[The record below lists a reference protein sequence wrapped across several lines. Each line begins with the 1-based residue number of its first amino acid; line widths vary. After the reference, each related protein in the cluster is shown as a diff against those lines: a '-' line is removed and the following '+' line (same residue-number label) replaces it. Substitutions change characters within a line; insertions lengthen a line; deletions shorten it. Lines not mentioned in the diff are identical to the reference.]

1 MTNRTGE
8 PTQVDIRE
16 AKAHLSKLLRQVAA
30 GEEIVITRDG
40 VPVARL
46 VPVEERP
53 RRVFGIDRD
62 RFEVPEDFDSALS
75 EDVLRDFSS

>member
-1 MTNRTGE
+1 VTNRTGE
-8 PTQVDIRE
+8 STQVGIRE
-16 AKAHLSKLLRQVAA
+16 AKAHLSKLLRQVAG

-53 RRVFGIDRD
+53 RRDFGIDRG
-62 RFEVPEDFDSALS
+62 RFEVPEDFDSALP

>member
-8 PTQVDIRE
+8 PAQVGIRE

-53 RRVFGIDRD
+53 RRVFGIDRG
-62 RFEVPEDFDSALS
+62 RFEVPEDFDSPLP
-75 EDVLRDFSS
+75 EDVLRDFAS

>member
-1 MTNRTGE
+1 MRNPTGE

-16 AKAHLSKLLRQVAA
+16 AKDHLSKLLRQVAA
-30 GEEIVITRDG
+30 GEEVVIARDG

-53 RRVFGIDRD
+53 RRVFGTDRG
-62 RFEVPEDFDSALS
+62 RFEVPEDFNCPLPD
-75 EDVLRDFSS
+75 DVLRDFS